1 MYVRIARFEGVEP
14 GGIDRQAEELQAALD
29 AARAGRMPEGIPEAP
44 FRALAEHTTR
54 VVAVAS
60 RTHGVILDL
69 VFTETQDELQAVHE
83 ALDAMSPASGAGHRV
98 SVERYEVLA
107 DETLR

>member
-14 GGIDRQAEELQAALD
+14 GGIDRQAEELRAALG
-29 AARAGRMPEGIPEAP
+29 AARAGRVPEGIPEVA
-44 FRALAEHTTR
+44 FRTLSENTTR

-60 RTHGVILDL
+60 RTDGVILDL
-69 VFTETQDELQAVHE
+69 VFTETEDELQAVHE
-83 ALDAMSPASGAGHRV
+83 VLDTMSPAQGTGRRV

-107 DETLR
+107 DELMR